1 MKKFSAVLC
10 GVVACFAL
18 LLCACNSDSFIAE
31 PLASTNSSSETAVS
45 SSSFNP
51 DGYRT
56 CDQKYEGKFLLYQY
70 NVVISIYEDTWGV
83 NTDFYKCENG
93 KWLGPLDTAP
103 ENETGGDV
111 IRVVS
116 SKDLSSSEGERWE
129 CNAENEGHVES
140 WNLLMH
146 ACKRCPMVHTP
157 DRYARCEQGD
167 WVVCDIPDLRPSPV
181 FNPDEYRTCDQKYE
195 GRYLLY
201 QYSAAYRMYSPYST
215 EVQTIL
221 GAYYKCENGKW
232 SEFSYVAPEN
242 KTGGDVVLVVTS
254 NDVVLSDDVF
264 SRDKKENIIRSVLE
278 CNAENEGLLQ
288 YSYGWEQPPL
298 SAGTWKEQISVAR
311 CKQGDWVLCEPS
323 DSSFNPDEYRTCDQ
337 KYEGK
342 FLLYQYEAWYYNRES
357 RKQVESIVDVFYKCE
372 KGRWFGPL
380 ETAPESKTGGD
391 VIRVAPDDLE
401 CNAENEG
408 LVQSWWI
415 SEGSSSAKMSTTP
428 FARCEQGDW
437 VVCENPSSS
446 SSLFSSSSGD
456 ATESSSSVAASS
468 SSHEILVGPCKTET
482 EDNCEYGTL
491 TDERDG
497 KTYKTVK
504 IHNKWWMAENLD
516 YADSAKT
523 PSLEGKSWCYADDP
537 ENCAKYGRLYIWS
550 AATVACP
557 DKWHL
562 PDHDEWY
569 GLLLAVGGYTT
580 AGVVLK
586 SQSGWSSDENSVS
599 GTDAFGFNAL
609 PAGIMFGNGT
619 FNGLGDGT
627 DFWSTEE
634 SLGGVV
640 AFYLS
645 YDYEYAGLLNYDKN
659 YAFSVRCVMD

>member
-1 MKKFSAVLC
+1 ML
-10 GVVACFAL
+10 
-18 LLCACNSDSFIAE
+18 E
-31 PLASTNSSSETAVS
+31 
-45 SSSFNP
+45 
-51 DGYRT
+51 
-56 CDQKYEGKFLLYQY
+56 QQ
-70 NVVISIYEDTWGV
+70 ISVG
-83 NTDFYKCENG
+83 
-93 KWLGPLDTAP
+93 
-103 ENETGGDV
+103 
-111 IRVVS
+111 
-116 SKDLSSSEGERWE
+116 
-129 CNAENEGHVES
+129 
-140 WNLLMH
+140 
-146 ACKRCPMVHTP
+146 
-157 DRYARCEQGD
+157 
-167 WVVCDIPDLRPSPV
+167 
-181 FNPDEYRTCDQKYE
+181 
-195 GRYLLY
+195 
-201 QYSAAYRMYSPYST
+201 T
-215 EVQTIL
+215 EV
-221 GAYYKCENGKW
+221 
-232 SEFSYVAPEN
+232 S
-242 KTGGDVVLVVTS
+242 VV
-254 NDVVLSDDVF
+254 
-264 SRDKKENIIRSVLE
+264 
-278 CNAENEGLLQ
+278 
-288 YSYGWEQPPL
+288 
-298 SAGTWKEQISVAR
+298 SVAR
-311 CKQGDWVLCEPS
+311 CKQGDWVLC
-323 DSSFNPDEYRTCDQ
+323 
-337 KYEGK
+337 
-342 FLLYQYEAWYYNRES
+342 A
-357 RKQVESIVDVFYKCE
+357 
-372 KGRWFGPL
+372 
-380 ETAPESKTGGD
+380 
-391 VIRVAPDDLE
+391 
-401 CNAENEG
+401 
-408 LVQSWWI
+408 
-415 SEGSSSAKMSTTP
+415 
-428 FARCEQGDW
+428 
-437 VVCENPSSS
+437 PSSS

-550 AATVACP
+550 AATAACP

-586 SQSGWSSDENSVS
+586 SQSGWSSGENSVS

>member
-10 GVVACFAL
+10 GVVACFAF
-18 LLCACNSDSFIAE
+18 LLCACNTDSTIAD
-31 PLASTNSSSETAVS
+31 PSASANLPSEIS
-45 SSSFNP
+45 SSSFNLYE
-51 DGYRT
+51 YRT
-56 CDQKYEGKFLLYQY
+56 CDQKYEGKYLLYQY
-70 NVVISIYEDTWGV
+70 KEWDGSGIANRDVFV
-83 NTDFYKCENG
+83 KCENG
-93 KWLGPLDTAP
+93 EWSRILETGP

-111 IRVVS
+111 ILAVL
-116 SKDLSSSEGERWE
+116 DSEGESWK
-129 CNAENEGHVES
+129 CNAEKEGKVQRWSYVLYSSEYGQS
-140 WNLLMH
+140 W
-146 ACKRCPMVHTP
+146 A
-157 DRYARCEQGD
+157 DRFARCEQGD
-167 WVVCDIPDLRPSPV
+167 WVVRGLPDLRPSPV

-201 QYSAAYRMYSPYST
+201 QYSANYWMHSPHPA
-215 EVQTIL
+215 EVKTIL

-232 SEFSYVAPEN
+232 SEFSYVGPEN

-254 NDVVLSDDVF
+254 DE
-264 SRDKKENIIRSVLE
+264 ENITRSVLE

-288 YSYGWEQPPL
+288 YSYGLTEYSYQNTMLEQQIYVSTEL
-298 SAGTWKEQISVAR
+298 SVVSV
-311 CKQGDWVLCEPS
+311 
-323 DSSFNPDEYRTCDQ
+323 
-337 KYEGK
+337 
-342 FLLYQYEAWYYNRES
+342 
-357 RKQVESIVDVFYKCE
+357 
-372 KGRWFGPL
+372 
-380 ETAPESKTGGD
+380 
-391 VIRVAPDDLE
+391 
-401 CNAENEG
+401 
-408 LVQSWWI
+408 
-415 SEGSSSAKMSTTP
+415 
-428 FARCEQGDW
+428 ARCEQGDW
-437 VVCENPSSS
+437 VVCKDRSSS

-537 ENCAKYGRLYIWS
+537 ENCAKYGRLYMWS
-550 AATVACP
+550 AATAACP

-586 SQSGWSSDENSVS
+586 SQSGWSSGENSVS

>member
-1 MKKFSAVLC
+1 
-10 GVVACFAL
+10 
-18 LLCACNSDSFIAE
+18 
-31 PLASTNSSSETAVS
+31 
-45 SSSFNP
+45 
-51 DGYRT
+51 
-56 CDQKYEGKFLLYQY
+56 
-70 NVVISIYEDTWGV
+70 
-83 NTDFYKCENG
+83 
-93 KWLGPLDTAP
+93 
-103 ENETGGDV
+103 
-111 IRVVS
+111 
-116 SKDLSSSEGERWE
+116 
-129 CNAENEGHVES
+129 
-140 WNLLMH
+140 
-146 ACKRCPMVHTP
+146 
-157 DRYARCEQGD
+157 
-167 WVVCDIPDLRPSPV
+167 
-181 FNPDEYRTCDQKYE
+181 
-195 GRYLLY
+195 
-201 QYSAAYRMYSPYST
+201 MYSPYST
-215 EVQTIL
+215 EVKTIL

-254 NDVVLSDDVF
+254 DDVVLSDDVF
-264 SRDKKENIIRSVLE
+264 PNYQKEKIIRSVLE

-288 YSYGWEQPPL
+288 YSYGWVRPPL
-298 SAGTWKEQISVAR
+298 STGTWEEQISVAR
-311 CKQGDWVLCEPS
+311 CKQGDWV
-323 DSSFNPDEYRTCDQ
+323 
-337 KYEGK
+337 
-342 FLLYQYEAWYYNRES
+342 
-357 RKQVESIVDVFYKCE
+357 
-372 KGRWFGPL
+372 
-380 ETAPESKTGGD
+380 
-391 VIRVAPDDLE
+391 
-401 CNAENEG
+401 
-408 LVQSWWI
+408 
-415 SEGSSSAKMSTTP
+415 
-428 FARCEQGDW
+428 
-437 VVCENPSSS
+437 VCEAPSSS

-550 AATVACP
+550 AATAACP

-586 SQSGWSSDENSVS
+586 SQSGWSSGENSVS

>member
-10 GVVACFAL
+10 GVVACFAF

-70 NVVISIYEDTWGV
+70 DVVISIYESTWGV

-146 ACKRCPMVHTP
+146 ACKRCPIVRTP

-167 WVVCDIPDLRPSPV
+167 WVVCGIPDLRPSPV

-201 QYSAAYRMYSPYST
+201 QYSATYWMYSPYST
-215 EVQTIL
+215 EVKTIL

-254 NDVVLSDDVF
+254 DE
-264 SRDKKENIIRSVLE
+264 ENITRSVLE

-288 YSYGWEQPPL
+288 YSYGWVQPPL
-298 SAGTWKEQISVAR
+298 SAGTWREQISV
-311 CKQGDWVLCEPS
+311 
-323 DSSFNPDEYRTCDQ
+323 
-337 KYEGK
+337 
-342 FLLYQYEAWYYNRES
+342 
-357 RKQVESIVDVFYKCE
+357 
-372 KGRWFGPL
+372 
-380 ETAPESKTGGD
+380 
-391 VIRVAPDDLE
+391 
-401 CNAENEG
+401 
-408 LVQSWWI
+408 
-415 SEGSSSAKMSTTP
+415 
-428 FARCEQGDW
+428 ARCEQGDW
-437 VVCENPSSS
+437 VVCEAPSSS

-537 ENCAKYGRLYIWS
+537 ENCAKYGRLYMWS
-550 AATVACP
+550 AATAACP

-586 SQSGWSSDENSVS
+586 SQSGWSSGENSVS

-659 YAFSVRCVMD
+659 YAFSVRCVKD